1 MNVVSPWRSLGCGT
15 SGIDR
20 TLDGYLVDAGARG
33 PVCSG
38 PLRILGIDP
47 GLLRTGFGIIERSG
61 NQARHIVAGAI
72 RIPSNADLPLRLKA
86 VFEGIQAV
94 IREYQPDG
102 SAIEEVFVNVNP
114 RATLLLGQARGAAIA
129 ALTTADLP
137 VAEYTA
143 LQIKK
148 AVTGHGRAS
157 KEQIQ
162 RLVCA
167 LLKLDEAPSQDA
179 ADALACALCH
189 ANSSHTA
196 DALSLAAGN
205 GQRAMTLR
213 RGRVSADTPTGLPPA
228 LAALGLRVRRG
239 RLVSS

>member
-1 MNVVSPWRSLGCGT
+1 M
-15 SGIDR
+15 
-20 TLDGYLVDAGARG
+20 
-33 PVCSG
+33 
-38 PLRILGIDP
+38 RILGIDP
-47 GLLRTGFGIIERSG
+47 GLLRTGFGIVERSG
-61 NQARHIVAGAI
+61 NQARHVAHGVI

-94 IREYQPDG
+94 IREHQPDQ

-129 ALTTADLP
+129 ALTAADLP

-189 ANSSHTA
+189 ANSSRTA
-196 DALSLAAGN
+196 DALLLAAGN
-205 GQRAMTLR
+205 GQRALTLR